1 MRKLKFLIKKV
12 TYKAMQLLISRAQIT
27 KSFDHRFTDLSIH
40 SFKRFSQ
47 SHWTNSLPDS
57 HTHIHTCSLPV
68 ISCINHWVCWNAV
81 SEMWMFFTRSPSSEW
96 DLQIIG
102 KIFARVLTLLISFP
116 VIWYFYYYSM
126 NWFFVELASGAFL
139 CLHISLFPEGQPNTI
154 GPEFYLPWLT
164 SDTSVLHLPYLI
176 SLLAVPL
183 SETKTSS
190 NSSSTPLISIGWY
203 GS

>member
-1 MRKLKFLIKKV
+1 M
-12 TYKAMQLLISRAQIT
+12 
-27 KSFDHRFTDLSIH
+27 
-40 SFKRFSQ
+40 
-47 SHWTNSLPDS
+47 
-57 HTHIHTCSLPV
+57 

-154 GPEFYLPWLT
+154 GPKFYLPWLT
-164 SDTSVLHLPYLI
+164 SDTFSVLHLPYPHLSFSCTPVRNKNILKFLPLPRWYLLGDMVLNHQRFPFTFENNSLSLYI
-176 SLLAVPL
+176 SFTDGPHHYLNCNL
-183 SETKTSS
+183 
-190 NSSSTPLISIGWY
+190 
-203 GS
+203 